1 MAGRTSAKVSFGKKK
16 VDKMFLAALI
26 FFSPKL

>member
-26 FFSPKL
+26 FSPKL